1 MGSLSSKPKA
11 AEEDWKP
18 HATLQYCV
26 EELTDM
32 WDGLSSKKNGDMF
45 VLSRDGK
52 TAEGGTVCE
61 ALIRLKILLER
72 NT

>member
-32 WDGLSSKKNGDMF
+32 WDGLSSRKEGEVF
-45 VLSRDGK
+45 ILSKDGE
-52 TAEGGTVCE
+52 TAEGSTVCD
-61 ALIRLKILLER
+61 ALIKLKILRER